1 MSKFETIVAPVTPCI
16 NSPVAI
22 VRVSGPLSYDLAL
35 KICGLSL
42 VPRTA
47 TFCSFKNIES
57 EVFDSGIAIFFKS
70 PASFTGEDIVEF
82 HCHGGLGVLDILIQ
96 TCLNQDNLENPIRL
110 ALPGEFSK
118 RAFLN
123 NKISLLE
130 AESIANTINTSSAQE
145 VLALKNSISKDFEAM
160 LDDLSVMF
168 LNCRAELESRID
180 FVEDNLGDLQV
191 ELLLSD
197 VNKIK
202 STISNCMLFVEN
214 GNNLKSIGKVVLV
227 GATNVG
233 KSSLLNYFSMKDSA
247 IVSSLKG
254 TTRDV
259 IRETINIGNRLQLS
273 ISDTAGVRLTTNDV
287 EKEGVRRTWSEIDDA
302 NCLLYVCD
310 ISSRSV
316 GSELALRQEV
326 VQRIKNKNIQ
336 LITVFNKLDKAST
349 TDISDALMNIQ
360 GSYFTVSVKSGE
372 GLDDLKEE
380 LKNIFSKQHL
390 VNYRECLIV
399 SKRVTIGLGDV
410 FSYVVHA
417 LKNIN
422 FKRFDLCAEDLKK
435 AHNVLK
441 NIIGK
446 DVSDE
451 LLDSIFSKFCI
462 GK

>member
-47 TFCSFKNIES
+47 TFCSFKNIDS
-57 EVFDSGIAIFFKS
+57 KVFDSGIAIFFKS

-110 ALPGEFSK
+110 ASPGEFSK

-145 VLALKNSISKDFEAM
+145 VLALKNSISKDFEVM
-160 LDDLSVMF
+160 LDNLSVMF

-247 IVSSLKG
+247 IVSSLKV

-399 SKRVTIGLGDV
+399 SKRVTVGLGDV
-410 FSYVVHA
+410 FSYVVDA